1 MLCPMNEKELRM
13 VEYALHTL
21 LSNWDE
27 EMDGENMEEDGITLK
42 DIETYTRRI
51 ENLLEEIACSK

>member
-1 MLCPMNEKELRM
+1 MTEKELRI

-27 EMDGENMEEDGITLK
+27 DFDTDNMAEDGITLK
-42 DIETYTRRI
+42 DVERYTRRI
-51 ENLLEEIACSK
+51 ENQIEEINCSK

>member
-1 MLCPMNEKELRM
+1 MNEKELRI

-27 EMDGENMEEDGITLK
+27 DFDTDNMAEDGITLEDVEK
-42 DIETYTRRI
+42 YTSRI
-51 ENLLEEIACSK
+51 ENQLEEIACSK

>member
-1 MLCPMNEKELRM
+1 MNEKELRM

-27 EMDGENMEEDGITLK
+27 EMDGENLEEEGITLK
-42 DIETYTRRI
+42 DIEKYTRRI

>member
-1 MLCPMNEKELRM
+1 MDEKELRI

-27 EMDGENMEEDGITLK
+27 EIDEENMAEDGITLK
-42 DIETYTRRI
+42 DIQRYTRRI
-51 ENLLEEIACSK
+51 ENQLEEIASSK